1 WTTCGPPWSAS
12 PPPSTTPP
20 TPPPPPH
27 LKESHEPDR
36 HLPDRRHLDRRRPQR
51 PQPYRRRHPGRR
63 AGDPQG
69 AGWRGWRH
77 QPRAAVR
84 RRVRGLLPLRAHAGR
99 PQDAGTGRGQRG
111 DRRGRP
117 GQARRRARPA
127 GRHQGRASRPGRGA
141 GAPADRDR
149 PPGLPVLGRH
159 PRQRRGAAEP
169 GLTSDSA
176 DGGPPSAGHRWRFT
190 TRVPTR
196 WWARATTRPGPPR
209 SPDTCATRP
218 RPATCSYPSAPVP
231 RPPAACSWPA
241 AAAGD
246 ERRTDRQR
254 NGLAVIRRNTSRLT
268 GMADELLTLARA
280 ESHARPLDAH
290 PIRLADLV
298 AGVVA
303 TMQPAADRGGLEL
316 RCEVPAEVWVEG
328 DAGQLE
334 RALLN
339 LLGNAVKFTP
349 PGGRVTISAAE
360 RRTGGVQVAVSD
372 TGIGIPEA
380 E

>member
-1 WTTCGPPWSAS
+1 MAFHDSGTDPVVGPR
-12 PPPSTTPP
+12 
-20 TPPPPPH
+20 
-27 LKESHEPDR
+27 D
-36 HLPDRRHLDRRRPQR
+36 
-51 PQPYRRRHPGRR
+51 
-63 AGDPQG
+63 DP
-69 AGWRGWRH
+69 
-77 QPRAAVR
+77 
-84 RRVRGLLPLRAHAGR
+84 
-99 PQDAGTGRGQRG
+99 
-111 DRRGRP
+111 
-117 GQARRRARPA
+117 ARPA
-127 GRHQGRASRPGRGA
+127 ALA
-141 GAPADRDR
+141 GYLRD
-149 PPGLPVLGRH
+149 
-159 PRQRRGAAEP
+159 AAAT
-169 GLTSDSA
+169 GYV
-176 DGGPPSAGHRWRFT
+176 F
-190 TRVPTR
+190 VPFGTG
-196 WWARATTRPGPPR
+196 T
-209 SPDTCATRP
+209 
-218 RPATCSYPSAPVP
+218 
-231 RPPAACSWPA
+231 
-241 AAAGD
+241 AAAGGLFVAGGGPREWSGDELAFLDGTAADLTCALDQVRLDEQQEALVNRLRELNRRRTDFINMVSHDLRGPLTSILSYAEDIAEQD
-246 ERRTDRQR
+246 ERLTDRQR

-380 E
+380 ELEKLFEPFRRARNATAAAIPGTGLGLATVPSRWSRPRAPVPSSRSRCRPAQPTAGAHRPAVRASGGPAGGTPTRSAAAAPPRRPGWPPARRRCRGSRRR